1 MTEIKKVNI
10 DPIAK
15 SYRILF
21 CPGYPLSDIKGFGR
35 LGFIISNLV
44 FGAYKITNRRFTK
57 KDYPG
62 VEPHPSICQRI
73 YILDRQVSCLA
84 SSSTI
89 MGG

>member
-44 FGAYKITNRRFTK
+44 FGAYKITNR
-57 KDYPG
+57 P
-62 VEPHPSICQRI
+62 VLQQRGTPEAI
-73 YILDRQVSCLA
+73 MTLQPFRPDHDRVRTTAVQAV
-84 SSSTI
+84 
-89 MGG
+89 